1 MQKAV
6 TAAMNIPVKQ
16 MEGSQPVGWE
26 IGFFFFLVLP
36 FRELIGY
43 IGMQN
48 ATMRPSLNDGKSRIK
63 PAASLFPVD
72 LPFSRPYF
80 IPLN

>member
-1 MQKAV
+1 MHNAV

-16 MEGSQPVGWE
+16 MEGSQPIGWE

-36 FRELIGY
+36 FRELIDY

-48 ATMRPSLNDGKSRIK
+48 ATMRPSLSDGKFPIK
-63 PAASLFPVD
+63 PPPSLFPVD
-72 LPFSRPYF
+72 SPFSRPHF
-80 IPLN
+80 IPSN